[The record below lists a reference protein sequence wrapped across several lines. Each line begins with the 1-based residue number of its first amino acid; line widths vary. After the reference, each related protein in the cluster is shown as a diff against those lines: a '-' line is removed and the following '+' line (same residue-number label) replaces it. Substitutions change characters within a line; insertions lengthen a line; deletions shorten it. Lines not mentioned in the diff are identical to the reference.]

1 MQVTPLFQSL
11 CCPYLDSAF
20 SRLLPGLLRTP
31 LSSPDLTDP
40 FPSPARFVQLL
51 ASNGYLHTV
60 IPHGVYAG
68 LSQGHAAAAAAEFLA
83 AAVVCADDSFPAG

>member
-1 MQVTPLFQSL
+1 M
-11 CCPYLDSAF
+11 
-20 SRLLPGLLRTP
+20 RT
-31 LSSPDLTDP
+31 
-40 FPSPARFVQLL
+40 QLL

-68 LSQGHAAAAAAEFLA
+68 LPQGHAAAAAAEFLA

>member
-1 MQVTPLFQSL
+1 M
-11 CCPYLDSAF
+11 
-20 SRLLPGLLRTP
+20 RT
-31 LSSPDLTDP
+31 
-40 FPSPARFVQLL
+40 QLL

-68 LSQGHAAAAAAEFLA
+68 LSQDHAAAAAAEFLA